1 MDFLDHTNSVSV
13 LSHQAGAVV
22 KQEGK
27 PNDLMERIQKNP
39 YFEPVLPE
47 LDALMDPAT
56 FIGRC
61 PQIVEKLVREK
72 VKPAL
77 QPYSEQLKNA
87 KVAELSV

>member
-1 MDFLDHTNSVSV
+1 M
-13 LSHQAGAVV
+13 

-27 PNDLMERIQKNP
+27 PNDLIDRIRSNN
-39 YFEPVLPE
+39 YFEPILPE
-47 LDALMDPAT
+47 LEALLDPAT

-61 PQIVEKLVREK
+61 PEIVQKLVATK

-77 QPYSEQLKNA
+77 EPYSEALKDA